1 MSERR
6 AQIHVFLT
14 GQLLSGRQVTDH
26 DDLLL
31 SGLVDSIGVM
41 RLVAF
46 LEQTYAVRVPPQDLT
61 VTNFTSV
68 EAIDDYLERLGAG
81 AGA

>member
-6 AQIHVFLT
+6 EQIQGFLREH
-14 GQLLSGRQVTDH
+14 LLSGRQVTLEE
-26 DDLLL
+26 DLLL

-41 RLVAF
+41 RLIAY
-46 LEQTYAVRVPPQDLT
+46 LEQTFVIKVPPQDVT

-68 EAIDDYLERLGAG
+68 AAIDAYLDRQSAEP
-81 AGA
+81 

>member
-6 AQIHVFLT
+6 EQIQGFLSEH
-14 GQLLSGRQVTDH
+14 LLSGRQVTLEE
-26 DDLLL
+26 DLLL

-41 RLVAF
+41 RLIAY
-46 LEQTYAVRVPPQDLT
+46 LEQTFVIKVPPQDVT

-68 EAIDDYLERLGAG
+68 AAIDAYLDRQSAEP
-81 AGA
+81 

>member
-6 AQIHVFLT
+6 AQIHAFLT
-14 GQLLSGRQVTDH
+14 GQLLSGRQVADD

-46 LEQTYAVRVPPQDLT
+46 LEQTYVVRVPPQDLT

-68 EAIDDYLERLGAG
+68 AAIDGYLGRQGVVA
-81 AGA
+81 